1 MNDNLVTI
9 EVNGKVIFA
18 GKADLQFSL
27 NQKVREPLHITKGK
41 GKLMEALTESF
52 IKGGINSME
61 NRPIEE
67 LQETI
72 KEYLTFEYQR
82 KGIATEPNKRSFLSE
97 LKKYARAFR
106 KSEMKA
112 NNRLLKSC
120 KSPFLKY
127 FYRISLFKTYYR
139 TLPRVK
145 KSPTIT
151 H

>member
-27 NQKVREPLHITKGK
+27 NQKVREPLRITKGK

-72 KEYLTFEYQR
+72 KEYLR
-82 KGIATEPNKRSFLSE
+82 KGIATEPNNRSFLSE

-106 KSEMKA
+106 KKRDKSE
-112 NNRLLKSC
+112 
-120 KSPFLKY
+120 
-127 FYRISLFKTYYR
+127 
-139 TLPRVK
+139 
-145 KSPTIT
+145 
-151 H
+151 

>member
-27 NQKVREPLHITKGK
+27 NQKVSITKGK

-106 KSEMKA
+106 KKRDESE
-112 NNRLLKSC
+112 
-120 KSPFLKY
+120 
-127 FYRISLFKTYYR
+127 
-139 TLPRVK
+139 
-145 KSPTIT
+145 
-151 H
+151 

>member
-27 NQKVREPLHITKGK
+27 NQKVREPLRITKGK

-52 IKGGINSME
+52 IKGGINS
-61 NRPIEE
+61 IEE

-106 KSEMKA
+106 KKRDESE
-112 NNRLLKSC
+112 
-120 KSPFLKY
+120 
-127 FYRISLFKTYYR
+127 
-139 TLPRVK
+139 
-145 KSPTIT
+145 
-151 H
+151 

>member
-27 NQKVREPLHITKGK
+27 NQKVREPLRITKGK

-67 LQETI
+67 LQD
-72 KEYLTFEYQR
+72 F
-82 KGIATEPNKRSFLSE
+82 
-97 LKKYARAFR
+97 
-106 KSEMKA
+106 
-112 NNRLLKSC
+112 NNRL
-120 KSPFLKY
+120 FA
-127 FYRISLFKTYYR
+127 FISLFPECSGIFFQ
-139 TLPRVK
+139 L
-145 KSPTIT
+145 
-151 H
+151 

>member
-27 NQKVREPLHITKGK
+27 NQKVREPLRITKGK

-52 IKGGINSME
+52 IKGGINDME

-106 KSEMKA
+106 KKRNESK
-112 NNRLLKSC
+112 K
-120 KSPFLKY
+120 P
-127 FYRISLFKTYYR
+127 I
-139 TLPRVK
+139 VK
-145 KSPTIT
+145 IL
-151 H
+151 

>member
-1 MNDNLVTI
+1 LNDNLVTI

-27 NQKVREPLHITKGK
+27 NQKVREPLRITKGK

-52 IKGGINSME
+52 IKGGINDME

-72 KEYLTFEYQR
+72 KEYLNFEYQR

-106 KSEMKA
+106 KKRNESE
-112 NNRLLKSC
+112 
-120 KSPFLKY
+120 
-127 FYRISLFKTYYR
+127 
-139 TLPRVK
+139 
-145 KSPTIT
+145 
-151 H
+151 

>member
-27 NQKVREPLHITKGK
+27 NQKVREPLRITKGK

-82 KGIATEPNKRSFLSE
+82 KGIANKRSFLSE

-106 KSEMKA
+106 KKRDKSE
-112 NNRLLKSC
+112 
-120 KSPFLKY
+120 
-127 FYRISLFKTYYR
+127 
-139 TLPRVK
+139 
-145 KSPTIT
+145 
-151 H
+151 

>member
-27 NQKVREPLHITKGK
+27 NQKVREPLRITKGK

-67 LQETI
+67 LQE
-72 KEYLTFEYQR
+72 YLTFEYQR

-106 KSEMKA
+106 KKRDESE
-112 NNRLLKSC
+112 
-120 KSPFLKY
+120 
-127 FYRISLFKTYYR
+127 
-139 TLPRVK
+139 
-145 KSPTIT
+145 
-151 H
+151 

>member
-27 NQKVREPLHITKGK
+27 NQKVREPLRITKGK

-72 KEYLTFEYQR
+72 KEYYDCNLSGSKE
-82 KGIATEPNKRSFLSE
+82 KPSFKLN
-97 LKKYARAFR
+97 F
-106 KSEMKA
+106 
-112 NNRLLKSC
+112 
-120 KSPFLKY
+120 
-127 FYRISLFKTYYR
+127 FKF
-139 TLPRVK
+139 
-145 KSPTIT
+145 
-151 H
+151 

>member
-52 IKGGINSME
+52 
-61 NRPIEE
+61 
-67 LQETI
+67 
-72 KEYLTFEYQR
+72 YQR
-82 KGIATEPNKRSFLSE
+82 RNQQHGKQ
-97 LKKYARAFR
+97 
-106 KSEMKA
+106 
-112 NNRLLKSC
+112 
-120 KSPFLKY
+120 
-127 FYRISLFKTYYR
+127 
-139 TLPRVK
+139 
-145 KSPTIT
+145 T

>member
-1 MNDNLVTI
+1 MRVKLTCNSASIKRLENHY
-9 EVNGKVIFA
+9 
-18 GKADLQFSL
+18 
-27 NQKVREPLHITKGK
+27 HITKGK

-106 KSEMKA
+106 KKRDESE
-112 NNRLLKSC
+112 
-120 KSPFLKY
+120 
-127 FYRISLFKTYYR
+127 
-139 TLPRVK
+139 
-145 KSPTIT
+145 
-151 H
+151 

>member
-52 IKGGINSME
+52 IKGGINSIE

-106 KSEMKA
+106 KKRDESE
-112 NNRLLKSC
+112 
-120 KSPFLKY
+120 
-127 FYRISLFKTYYR
+127 
-139 TLPRVK
+139 
-145 KSPTIT
+145 
-151 H
+151 

>member
-27 NQKVREPLHITKGK
+27 NQKVREPLRITKGK

-52 IKGGINSME
+52 IKGGI

-106 KSEMKA
+106 KKRDESE
-112 NNRLLKSC
+112 
-120 KSPFLKY
+120 
-127 FYRISLFKTYYR
+127 
-139 TLPRVK
+139 
-145 KSPTIT
+145 
-151 H
+151 